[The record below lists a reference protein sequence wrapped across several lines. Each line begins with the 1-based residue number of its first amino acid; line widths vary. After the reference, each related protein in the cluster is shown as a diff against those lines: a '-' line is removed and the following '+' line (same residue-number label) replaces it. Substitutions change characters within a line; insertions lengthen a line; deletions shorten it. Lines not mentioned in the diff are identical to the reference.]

1 MASRA
6 NSIFKHFSGGR
17 SSAERGAKCGVERR
31 QGIGTQ
37 PHVETTDPHRFMDA
51 SGAENA
57 CGQAMKR
64 KRDRENEN
72 APQLTS
78 RH

>member
-1 MASRA
+1 M
-6 NSIFKHFSGGR
+6 
-17 SSAERGAKCGVERR
+17 
-31 QGIGTQ
+31 
-37 PHVETTDPHRFMDA
+37 ETTDPHRFMDA

-72 APQLTS
+72 APQLLRNIRGVLTATGS
-78 RH
+78 VA